1 MAERPPSNPFGPSDL
16 IYGVKDPTPQ
26 DIADVINDYSGVV
39 SDAAILTQERLDI
52 FARKN
57 VEKGEVA
64 ENQRSSS
71 AWGKGW
77 ENFGIELGYDPP
89 SRDLQI
95 FINEVIGAPERD
107 VGDRIFD
114 AGLNSIDFQRT
125 VQNVRNRR
133 QQLQSEQS
141 TPTLDVLRSR
151 AGIAQNSIADIIS
164 MMRGGLEQPTD
175 EDPPMDEG
183 LGERLLKSRQATRV
197 FGGVPP
203 KKPAT
208 LPVPRLAT
216 AIQKRGRG
224 LIRKLPQFRIALAL
238 QDIWESFPEET
249 QAEILTTVQISP
261 SEMEQINQ
269 LPHWPEIG
277 SPLSP
282 EVADLIVAKIDEVGK
297 EAWDWFEG
305 LVGRG
310 EEPEPTGI
318 ATLEPAQI
326 ELETIRNNEY
336 KQNAEDSVLYQ
347 IRPKDTLG
355 FPTIFEIMTE
365 KGFSSFGEV
374 MTSTGANIDKNI
386 TVAIGQRIAV
396 RPNLNIRRDTG
407 VTALSIHD
415 KNYSG
420 TVLANSPAATITDV
434 SFMVGITPQMRVA
447 VGDTPKTVLSSVNGN
462 MQSLHMNEEPINRD
476 GITATFN
483 PKTTHLYVTEDGR
496 AVKRAGEATIENN
509 KVFLRGEVEYYS
521 KEELNYIEEQR
532 KTISQAKNI
541 DIIDSQVQ
549 PFAVGGLVQGPFPR
563 ATSRFAAHAGFV
575 DKPLYSRS

>member
-95 FINEVIGAPERD
+95 FINEVIGAPERG

-114 AGLNSIDFQRT
+114 AGPDSIDFQRT
-125 VQNVRNRR
+125 VQNVLNRR

-318 ATLEPAQI
+318 ATLEPEPTGIATFSPLNILGQV
-326 ELETIRNNEY
+326 IRNTAFKELADLQRGGPEIAMLEI
-336 KQNAEDSVLYQ
+336 QNAYGGGVYSYLAEHVGDITHRMSEKPDYLEGGLEYVEPKVRGALRQLRAGYTPQREYDESAVVNAEYNKVTLEDYTASV
-347 IRPKDTLG
+347 DTARENYAEQHRKL
-355 FPTIFEIMTE
+355 PVHNEMQRN
-365 KGFSSFGEV
+365 
-374 MTSTGANIDKNI
+374 ARDAA
-386 TVAIGQRIAV
+386 VAIGEKRWADAQR
-396 RPNLNIRRDTG
+396 NL
-407 VTALSIHD
+407 
-415 KNYSG
+415 
-420 TVLANSPAATITDV
+420 
-434 SFMVGITPQMRVA
+434 
-447 VGDTPKTVLSSVNGN
+447 
-462 MQSLHMNEEPINRD
+462 E
-476 GITATFN
+476 
-483 PKTTHLYVTEDGR
+483 
-496 AVKRAGEATIENN
+496 
-509 KVFLRGEVEYYS
+509 
-521 KEELNYIEEQR
+521 YIEQFLDDPEAYKAEVMKYTPGYQEEAGLS
-532 KTISQAKNI
+532 KAE
-541 DIIDSQVQ
+541 
-549 PFAVGGLVQGPFPR
+549 GGLVQGPFPR